1 MTLSLTN
8 LEEEVER
15 KLYLGTPSLLYLVA
29 KGDFWTIRVGILLTH
44 MILAQQCI
52 CMLDMSTVQTD
63 ACKGY
68 TRKNSGSGTK
78 LYTELKTEQP
88 HLVKVDGMSELQPSV
103 ILLSKWQG
111 CEGPPH
117 SFPNNLPRTISGTL
131 GHRRGHCWALDRTGP
146 WSSVQ
151 CFACSTCYLHA
162 RRQITQVT
170 QSIILLFYNPAI

>member
-1 MTLSLTN
+1 MALVCGTREFSGDSYNFEIKQTDWNRFVSNFNPDLGQYVMYLCMHVNLLRLNLQWTNWGFHWHWMTLSLTN

-15 KLYLGTPSLLYLVA
+15 KWYLGTPSLLYLVA

-78 LYTELKTEQP
+78 LYTELKTE
-88 HLVKVDGMSELQPSV
+88 
-103 ILLSKWQG
+103 
-111 CEGPPH
+111 
-117 SFPNNLPRTISGTL
+117 
-131 GHRRGHCWALDRTGP
+131 
-146 WSSVQ
+146 
-151 CFACSTCYLHA
+151 
-162 RRQITQVT
+162 
-170 QSIILLFYNPAI
+170 